1 MSKRALVALVML
13 VSLAGC
19 NGAALSG
26 PSAGAGGPPYGEE
39 TLATDAVGGDFGVGS
54 GAWAASG
61 LAGGGLYND
70 LVNRTGG
77 GH

>member
-1 MSKRALVALVML
+1 MSKRALVTLAML

-26 PSAGAGGPPYGEE
+26 PAAGTGGVPYGEDS
-39 TLATDAVGGDFGVGS
+39 LASDAVGGDFGVGS

-61 LAGGGLYND
+61 LAGGSLYND
-70 LVNRTGG
+70 LVNRTGEG
-77 GH
+77 R